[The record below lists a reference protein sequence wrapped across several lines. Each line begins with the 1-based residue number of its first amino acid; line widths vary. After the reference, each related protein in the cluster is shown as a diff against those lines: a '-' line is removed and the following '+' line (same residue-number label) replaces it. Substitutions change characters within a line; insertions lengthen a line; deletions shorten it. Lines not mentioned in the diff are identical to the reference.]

1 MDIAYGYV
9 GRRVLHRQ
17 TFVEPCQRGGNHGIL
32 IAQPVNELDRECLRK
47 RLALVRSQ
55 NNGGGF
61 RGLSARTKQPIGDS
75 VGEIPLGTA
84 RGNLLCEAPKIFNQN
99 DPKSDRNRPEFTYG
113 ERLYFLISPDETNQ
127 HLGVE
132 TAIRMGDEGP
142 RDSEHS
148 GIAHER
154 AISEFRELTIVSRR

>member
-1 MDIAYGYV
+1 M
-9 GRRVLHRQ
+9 
-17 TFVEPCQRGGNHGIL
+17 
-32 IAQPVNELDRECLRK
+32 NELDRECLRK

-61 RGLSARTKQPIGDS
+61 RGSSARTKQPIGDS
-75 VGEIPLGTA
+75 VREISLGAA
-84 RGNLLCEAPKIFNQN
+84 RGNLLCEAPKILNQN
-99 DPKSDRNRPEFTYG
+99 DPKSDRYRPEFTYG

-132 TAIRMGDEGP
+132 TAIRMGDKGP

-154 AISEFRELTIVSRR
+154 TISEFRELTIVSGR